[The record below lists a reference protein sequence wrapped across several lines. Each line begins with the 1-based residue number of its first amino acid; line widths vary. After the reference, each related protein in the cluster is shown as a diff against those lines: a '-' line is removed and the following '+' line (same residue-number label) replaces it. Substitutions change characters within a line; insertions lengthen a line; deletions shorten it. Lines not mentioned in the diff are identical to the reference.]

1 MRSLCKQGA
10 RDECP
15 LSFVAKLPLFSS
27 PISCKSPFCVIF
39 TFQKGKVNHA
49 DLKHLLFFFAHSY
62 IFSDLVIYNYL
73 YIQVLHAQSLIFSLV
88 WSFQSK
94 HQLLFKII
102 QASFTCSYC
111 LVQSKNRVLCMS
123 YSILD

>member
-15 LSFVAKLPLFSS
+15 LSFVAKLPLFFS

-49 DLKHLLFFFAHSY
+49 DLKHLLFFFVSFF
-62 IFSDLVIYNYL
+62 FSDLVIYYMFFMHNPL
-73 YIQVLHAQSLIFSLV
+73 FSLV